1 MINNVVFLILIGL
14 VVIVYSEGRFSSE
27 TESSWIVDASP
38 TRDEFGV
45 DLDGAVYGNETS
57 EANGSENGGVER
69 LRGELTALEEQLKM
83 VSEELQAIA
92 LDERVSGPERREA
105 VLLISKIGDEGS
117 LAFLATHLGEIRID
131 PPFGRRGADGR
142 TLEWA
147 CYAAWL
153 QVRDWNAVPAILE
166 NLRDFEISED
176 EYPWTLN
183 FTAVLLSSRLGSNAA
198 KALIE
203 SELRGA
209 TEERHRE
216 NLEVVLRRI
225 GR

>member
-1 MINNVVFLILIGL
+1 MIKDVVCLFLIGL
-14 VVIVYSEGRFSSE
+14 VVIVYSERRFSSD
-27 TESSWIVDASP
+27 TEPSWSVDGSP
-38 TRDEFGV
+38 VLGEYGV
-45 DLDGAVYGNETS
+45 DSNGRVYGNATN

-69 LRGELTALEEQLKM
+69 LRAELAEFEERLKM
-83 VSEELQAIA
+83 LSEELQAIA

-131 PPFGRRGADGR
+131 PPFGRSGADGR

-153 QVRDWNAVPAILE
+153 QVRDWNAVPAILD
-166 NLRDFEISED
+166 NLMDFELTED
-176 EYPWTLN
+176 RLPWTLN
-183 FTAVLLSSRLGSNAA
+183 FSARLIRDRLGRDAA

-203 SELRGA
+203 SELHGA

-216 NLEVVLRRI
+216 NLEEVFRLI